1 MAHCVGFFEN
11 HLSQCGKFGQGGRR
25 EGIERWYQCD
35 DAAGGAGLPDD
46 GNAGDGDIRI
56 MRENA
61 ASIVR
66 RNGSTVFQPALR
78 CLP

>member
-11 HLSQCGKFGQGGRR
+11 HLSQCGKFGQGRWR
-25 EGIERWYQCD
+25 EGVECWCQRD
-35 DAAGGAGLPDD
+35 DAAGGAGLPDN
-46 GNAGDGDIRI
+46 GKTGDGDIGI